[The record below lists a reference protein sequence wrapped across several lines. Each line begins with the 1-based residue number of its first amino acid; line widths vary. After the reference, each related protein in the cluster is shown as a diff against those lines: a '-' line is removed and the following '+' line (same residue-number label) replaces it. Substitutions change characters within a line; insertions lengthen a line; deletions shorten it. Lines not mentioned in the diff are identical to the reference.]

1 MEMKTLYIKSPKRS
15 CKRRDF
21 AELTVEAARNA
32 SSSLA
37 PGLMVRRTTI
47 LTTPNIKTQDRPTV
61 IARIIHAVWS
71 FSLTTANGACC
82 PGGIIKPELEFE
94 LDMIKAQK
102 MDELRTS
109 TEMNCVRGRGKAT
122 LSGYSL
128 RIFDG
133 FSQSPTGKP
142 DDEGSS
148 S

>member
-1 MEMKTLYIKSPKRS
+1 MVRICNHRLAWRLKRCISSRPKRS
-15 CKRRDF
+15 CKRRDV

-61 IARIIHAVWS
+61 VARIIHAVWS

-109 TEMNCVRGRGKAT
+109 TEMNCARKRKSNT
-122 LSGYSL
+122 F
-128 RIFDG
+128 RIF
-133 FSQSPTGKP
+133 S
-142 DDEGSS
+142 
-148 S
+148 